1 MSKAVF
7 GITPEK
13 MTEKAKKQIK
23 YVILV
28 GVVLII
34 IDLFCGL
41 SAGNI
46 ELVKSGGKIFMLRP
60 SAGQQTG
67 HLYLKAEI
75 QTEGGVVKKDVVVKL
90 DPYHAE
96 KGKKETASEEKMSAE
111 EAIDYEIRTLIDS
124 FNKDSSLRQIILP
137 DKLESGEK
145 ITWKKDLQINT
156 LAILICMLMLIS
168 VIYLK
173 RFEPLQKLQKEREV
187 SVLSSLPEFIN
198 RLVLLLNAGMVL
210 NSAFEKTIE
219 ESRVFEA
226 KNDYFSEKM
235 EEMYLLVKN
244 ANGSMHQELRSF
256 AKESGVK
263 ELMRISNIVSDN
275 INKGVELAQK
285 LQNENELLW
294 IARKKSCEERGKL
307 AETKLTLPLV
317 IFLAVLI
324 VVVVS
329 PALIE
334 L

>member
-1 MSKAVF
+1 
-7 GITPEK
+7 
-13 MTEKAKKQIK
+13 
-23 YVILV
+23 
-28 GVVLII
+28 
-34 IDLFCGL
+34 
-41 SAGNI
+41 
-46 ELVKSGGKIFMLRP
+46 
-60 SAGQQTG
+60 
-67 HLYLKAEI
+67 
-75 QTEGGVVKKDVVVKL
+75 
-90 DPYHAE
+90 
-96 KGKKETASEEKMSAE
+96 
-111 EAIDYEIRTLIDS
+111 
-124 FNKDSSLRQIILP
+124 
-137 DKLESGEK
+137 
-145 ITWKKDLQINT
+145 
-156 LAILICMLMLIS
+156 
-168 VIYLK
+168 
-173 RFEPLQKLQKEREV
+173 
-187 SVLSSLPEFIN
+187 
-198 RLVLLLNAGMVL
+198 MVL
-210 NSAFEKTIE
+210 NSALEKTIE

-235 EEMYLLVKN
+235 EEMYSLVKN
-244 ANGSMHQELRSF
+244 ANGSMQQELRSF

>member
-1 MSKAVF
+1 MNKKVL

-28 GVVLII
+28 GILLII

-41 SAGNI
+41 SAGDI
-46 ELVKSGGKIFMLRP
+46 ELLSSGNKIFMIRP
-60 SAGQQTG
+60 PAGQQAG

-75 QTEGGVVKKDVVVKL
+75 QTEDGIVEKDVIVKL
-90 DPYHAE
+90 DPYQTE
-96 KGKKETASEEKMSAE
+96 KDEKEAKSKDEMSAE
-111 EAIDYEIRTLIDS
+111 ETIDYEIRTLVDS
-124 FNKDSSLRQIILP
+124 FNKDSSLKQIILP
-137 DKLESGEK
+137 DKLDSGER
-145 ITWKKDLQINT
+145 ITWKKDPQINT
-156 LAILICMLMLIS
+156 LAILMCMLLLIS

-173 RFEPLQKLQKEREV
+173 RFEPLQKLQKEREA
-187 SVLSSLPEFIN
+187 SVLSNLPEFIN

-219 ESRVFEA
+219 ESMTFDAE
-226 KNDYFSEKM
+226 NDYFSRKM
-235 EEMYLLVKN
+235 EEIYMLVKN
-244 ANGSMHQELRSF
+244 ANGSMHYELRNF
-256 AKESGVK
+256 AKESGIK

-275 INKGVELAQK
+275 INKGVELTEK

-317 IFLAVLI
+317 IFLVVLI
-324 VVVVS
+324 VIVVS